1 MITSKRHPIN
11 FYFPLVFTVVMLTGI
26 AFLSIGAAYEDD
38 SLLKII
44 FAVIFSIIIS
54 TFLYYFV
61 KLSFDDSPIIKLD
74 KDKISFDGL
83 AYSLR
88 EIDKIEYTGK
98 HRTEK
103 HFLRINYGEGARI
116 YFKDGTTRTILDN
129 TYSNTHEIKLY
140 LKETVGKG
148 GQTSTQ
154 KAKAEENLKNSTQF
168 QEYKGYQFLSFSGVY
183 ILLIVGPAI
192 YALLFKIE
200 KLVMP
205 NFLFFTIA
213 ILLWTILCSYFLHYF
228 RLSANHL
235 VIKNHNLFWKKDTY
249 NLSDIK
255 EVVFEASIS
264 ARFGATGL
272 RLITKDLK
280 SKLYQADSLSNK
292 KWLKLKSDLEKHG
305 IRVRN
310 ECISRD

>member
-1 MITSKRHPIN
+1 MVISKRHPIH
-11 FYFPLVFTVVMLTGI
+11 FYFSLVFTVVMLTGI
-26 AFLSIGAAYEDD
+26 AFLSIWAAYEDD

-61 KLSFDDSPIIKLD
+61 ILSFDDSPIIKLN

-83 AYSLR
+83 VYSLR

-98 HRTEK
+98 HRTDK

-116 YFKDGTTRTILDN
+116 YFKGGTTRTILDN
-129 TYSNTHEIKLY
+129 TYSNTHEIKLF

-154 KAKAEENLKNSTQF
+154 KAEAGQNLNSSTQY
-168 QEYKGYQFLSFSGVY
+168 QEYKGYQLLSFEGLY
-183 ILLIVGPAI
+183 IWPFIGLLIWITYKTDGQITNNILLFSLAVLSWFMLGS
-192 YALLFKIE
+192 LL
-200 KLVMP
+200 
-205 NFLFFTIA
+205 
-213 ILLWTILCSYFLHYF
+213 LHFF
-228 RLSANHL
+228 RLTKDCL
-235 VIKNHNLFWKKDTY
+235 VVRNHNLLWRKHSYPIAK
-249 NLSDIK
+249 IR
-255 EVVFEASIS
+255 EVIIEEPI
-264 ARFGATGL
+264 FGRRINTSML
-272 RLITKDLK
+272 RIITLDFKTRI
-280 SKLYQADSLSNK
+280 YPAGSLSNK
-292 KWLKLKSDLEKHG
+292 TWLKLKSDLEKHG